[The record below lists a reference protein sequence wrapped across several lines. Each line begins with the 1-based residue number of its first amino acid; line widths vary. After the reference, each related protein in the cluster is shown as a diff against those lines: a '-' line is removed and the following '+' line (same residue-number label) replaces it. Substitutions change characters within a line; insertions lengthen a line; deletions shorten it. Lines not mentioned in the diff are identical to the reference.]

1 MTITAL
7 IVDGQELTA
16 EGLRSTLATSDA
28 FADIRVAA
36 SIQAAVTTLHHFR
49 PDVVVIAD
57 VLPDG
62 SGLGFAR
69 QLRVDAPACG
79 IVLLA
84 ATVKDQQLFA
94 AMDARLSAYVGKN
107 SPLAALVSTVRHAAL
122 APDSFTADDVLAAI
136 ERDAARSRSQLSPR
150 ELEVVQLLAH
160 GRSVAQ
166 ISRALYISDS
176 TTKTH
181 IANLYEK
188 LGVGNRAQVV
198 MAAMRHGLIDLD
210 AVSASGA

>member
-1 MTITAL
+1 MRTPESGSQVSHLHDVWLGGFGHYYRRPLATCPRRTSRHRVLRGSNLPTASSANP
-7 IVDGQELTA
+7 IV
-16 EGLRSTLATSDA
+16 RSATVSHAYCATLAP
-28 FADIRVAA
+28 V
-36 SIQAAVTTLHHFR
+36 
-49 PDVVVIAD
+49 
-57 VLPDG
+57 
-62 SGLGFAR
+62 
-69 QLRVDAPACG
+69 
-79 IVLLA
+79 
-84 ATVKDQQLFA
+84 
-94 AMDARLSAYVGKN
+94 
-107 SPLAALVSTVRHAAL
+107 AALVSTVRHAAL

-136 ERDAARSRSQLSPR
+136 ERDTARARARSQLSPR

-181 IANLYEK
+181 IASVYEK

>member
-1 MTITAL
+1 MSHAYC
-7 IVDGQELTA
+7 A
-16 EGLRSTLATSDA
+16 TLAP
-28 FADIRVAA
+28 V
-36 SIQAAVTTLHHFR
+36 
-49 PDVVVIAD
+49 
-57 VLPDG
+57 
-62 SGLGFAR
+62 
-69 QLRVDAPACG
+69 
-79 IVLLA
+79 
-84 ATVKDQQLFA
+84 
-94 AMDARLSAYVGKN
+94 
-107 SPLAALVSTVRHAAL
+107 AALVSTVRHAAL

-136 ERDAARSRSQLSPR
+136 ERDTARARARSQLSPR

-181 IANLYEK
+181 IASVYEK